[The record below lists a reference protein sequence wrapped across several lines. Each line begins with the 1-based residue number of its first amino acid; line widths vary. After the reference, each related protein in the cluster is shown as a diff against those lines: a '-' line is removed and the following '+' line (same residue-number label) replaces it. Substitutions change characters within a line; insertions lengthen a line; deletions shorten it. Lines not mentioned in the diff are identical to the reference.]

1 MEREIDSDFQA
12 RNIVYVYHRRELE
25 FCQYDVYLAFFVKVS
40 KWKKKKPSKF
50 CFLPWKKDFKR
61 LGGSRLALALPV
73 EDIDENVLNCQ
84 RILRKFFHHQQ
95 TLSQRGLGESQE
107 AR

>member
-40 KWKKKKPSKF
+40 KWKKKNHQNSVSCHEK
-50 CFLPWKKDFKR
+50 
-61 LGGSRLALALPV
+61 
-73 EDIDENVLNCQ
+73 
-84 RILRKFFHHQQ
+84 RILKGWEVHGWH
-95 TLSQRGLGESQE
+95 
-107 AR
+107 

>member
-40 KWKKKKPSKF
+40 KWKKNTIKILFLAMKKGF
-50 CFLPWKKDFKR
+50 
-61 LGGSRLALALPV
+61 
-73 EDIDENVLNCQ
+73 
-84 RILRKFFHHQQ
+84 
-95 TLSQRGLGESQE
+95 
-107 AR
+107 